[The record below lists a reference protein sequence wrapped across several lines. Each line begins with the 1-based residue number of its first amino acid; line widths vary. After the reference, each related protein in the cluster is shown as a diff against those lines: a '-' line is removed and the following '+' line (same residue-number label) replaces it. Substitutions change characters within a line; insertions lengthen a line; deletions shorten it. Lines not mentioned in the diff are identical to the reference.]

1 MMKKL
6 AVCVLLSACL
16 VGGQCHG
23 YTAWGGFHGLEATY
37 VPESDEVLA
46 PKPDDYEVVVFV
58 RGDEPDSTYRVI
70 GRVYFDTRTSPGLS
84 TRRNNTDLA
93 VPVLDALKEEAR
105 NQGADALV
113 DFNLELGGNY
123 AKGRAKAVVF
133 E

>member
-1 MMKKL
+1 MMKNL

-16 VGGQCHG
+16 VGGQCYGH
-23 YTAWGGFHGLEATY
+23 TAWGGYQGLATY

-70 GRVYFDTRTSPGLS
+70 GRVYFDTRTYPGLS
-84 TRRNNTDLA
+84 RRLN
-93 VPVLDALKEEAR
+93 PILDVLKEEAR
-105 NQGADALV
+105 NQGADALI
-113 DFNLELGGNY
+113 DFNLEWDRDY
-123 AKGRAKAVVF
+123 AIARAKAAVF

>member
-1 MMKKL
+1 MKKL

-16 VGGQCHG
+16 VGGQCYG
-23 YTAWGGFHGLEATY
+23 YTAWGGYQGLATY

-58 RGDEPDSTYRVI
+58 RGDEPGSTYRVI
-70 GRVYFDTRTSPGLS
+70 GRVYFDNRTYPGLS
-84 TRRNNTDLA
+84 TRRNKYTDIA
-93 VPVLDALKEEAR
+93 VSVLDVLKDEAR

-123 AKGRAKAVVF
+123 AIGRAKAVVF

>member
-1 MMKKL
+1 MKKL
-6 AVCVLLSACL
+6 AFCALLSACL
-16 VGGQCHG
+16 VGGQCYG
-23 YTAWGGFHGLEATY
+23 YTAWGGYQGVEATY

-70 GRVYFDTRTSPGLS
+70 GRVYFDTRTYPGL
-84 TRRNNTDLA
+84 TRRLN
-93 VPVLDALKEEAR
+93 PILDVLKEEAR

-113 DFNLELGGNY
+113 DFNLELGRDY
-123 AKGRAKAVVF
+123 AIYRAKAAVF